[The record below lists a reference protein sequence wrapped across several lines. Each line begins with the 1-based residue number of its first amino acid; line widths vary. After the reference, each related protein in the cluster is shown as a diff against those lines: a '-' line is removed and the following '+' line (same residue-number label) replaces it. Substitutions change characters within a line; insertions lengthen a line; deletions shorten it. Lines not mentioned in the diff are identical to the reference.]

1 MKGVRSVSELLILNS
16 DLAAGAA
23 CGGYALDPKCRYVID
38 AHDEGLRSIKLFE
51 LFKQYGFPPAVKNW
65 HAWLFKHGFSAEV
78 PNLTNSSVAKYYGVK
93 PLWRTDYSQGL
104 VVRAIDEDDY
114 FVVMECGHACVGY
127 VHLQI
132 LLTPG
137 GCFD

>member
-23 CGGYALDPKCRYVID
+23 CGGYVLDPTCRYVID

-51 LFKQYGFPPAVKNW
+51 FFKQYGFPPAVKNW

-93 PLWRTDYSQGL
+93 PLWRTDFSQGL